1 MNKKLNLKFELE
13 NGKNG
18 NFSISNIKEVST
30 DDASNYVKAVDF
42 NEIFEIKGQKVTKIT
57 EAKFVTTS
65 TEQITI
71 D

>member
-1 MNKKLNLKFELE
+1 MNKKLSLKFELE

-18 NFSISNIKEVST
+18 NFSISNIKNVST

-42 NEIFEIKGQKVTKIT
+42 NEIFEIKGQKVIKIA

-65 TEQITI
+65 TEEIAI